1 MVFKNNGGSQQGRSP
16 ISSWAPCRPD
26 REPVLRHIAGAPGA
40 ALRQESFGLRA
51 AFHSFLGGRLIPWF
65 PGDSWSC
72 ARQTPTNP
80 REVFVLSPYTYP
92 WFIPSPALSRLSLT
106 PAQDPLI
113 SACLGFQSEKERT
126 ASSPDA
132 ATPEPSCPAAQASDP
147 TASAALSNWL
157 LSVPGGLQA
166 SEELN
171 PRPLRDGVIS
181 LPEGGSFV
189 SSWRNGGDG

>member
-26 REPVLRHIAGAPGA
+26 QELVLRHIAGAPGA

-72 ARQTPTNP
+72 ARQTPTN
-80 REVFVLSPYTYP
+80 REEFVLSPHTYP

-113 SACLGFQSEKERT
+113 SACLEFQSERRGRRPVLT
-126 ASSPDA
+126 RQRWSP
-132 ATPEPSCPAAQASDP
+132 PAP
-147 TASAALSNWL
+147 R
-157 LSVPGGLQA
+157 
-166 SEELN
+166 
-171 PRPLRDGVIS
+171 PRPLTPRPP
-181 LPEGGSFV
+181 LL
-189 SSWRNGGDG
+189 